1 MGAFLSAL
9 NFSLNEIGSV
19 SNKGGYPKLL
29 GLKILIVYCLSDY
42 PLHMLH
48 LLLFPLNSFSQ
59 EASNTV
65 GNNLGLHKGPVG
77 KVLLLSLQRESLIKQ
92 TTQWKKRGDP

>member
-1 MGAFLSAL
+1 MLLFNCECFFFLNY
-9 NFSLNEIGSV
+9 NFHCMYKVIYMDGFLRV
-19 SNKGGYPKLL
+19 
-29 GLKILIVYCLSDY
+29 
-42 PLHMLH
+42 
-48 LLLFPLNSFSQ
+48 FPLNSFSQ